1 MRLGQRFFCSIDCTS
16 VFLLYDVALLVR
28 AVMFDVLTFALCHTC
43 LHVFVYCLHKQG
55 VATSV
60 QRALQLIAAAQSAV
74 TETDDDSVSAQLAT
88 ANDRS
93 TPSSSSHSS
102 NGSSSVAAAAVRAVT
117 DALRAAEEAESAL
130 IKTQSHQ
137 VLLTVVIILTTP
149 LIVRPSLSVM
159 VVICMCTVQL
169 V

>member
-1 MRLGQRFFCSIDCTS
+1 MLK
-16 VFLLYDVALLVR
+16 
-28 AVMFDVLTFALCHTC
+28 FALCHTC
-43 LHVFVYCLHKQG
+43 LHVFVRFLHKQG

-60 QRALQLIAAAQSAV
+60 QRALQLITAAQSAIS
-74 TETDDDSVSAQLAT
+74 ETDDDTVSAQLAT

-137 VLLTVVIILTTP
+137 VAFHLN
-149 LIVRPSLSVM
+149 
-159 VVICMCTVQL
+159 C
-169 V
+169 